1 MECEIINNIDK
12 EYNFKK
18 DVLDSIITTISK
30 KENHKFTSLN
40 LVISDDIH
48 LNVLKKQYFN
58 HHNTYPFD
66 LMCSH
71 C

>member
-30 KENHKFTSLN
+30 KENHKFKSLN
-40 LVISDDIH
+40 LIISDDTH
-48 LNVLKKQYFN
+48 LNTLKKEYFN
-58 HHNTYPFD
+58 QD
-66 LMCSH
+66 LKI
-71 C
+71 

>member
-30 KENHKFTSLN
+30 KENHKFKSLN
-40 LVISDDIH
+40 LIISDDTH
-48 LNVLKKQYFN
+48 LNTLKKE
-58 HHNTYPFD
+58 
-66 LMCSH
+66 
-71 C
+71 